1 MGLVRPPST
10 LENKENG
17 YPRSFKQFVREHLLQ
32 SFLLLDKKYFIRFS
46 FALEIGGDQI
56 PKTQDIRASSFTS
69 FCYGNKIGPKTVETE
84 EKVGKRGFSL
94 YTTFKRHC
102 TNKMRRL
109 AALISQK
116 YLRNLQNPKSLKITE
131 KVSFNIASE
140 ASYIYMLVEYAKNG
154 SFWTF

>member
-1 MGLVRPPST
+1 MHQVLP
-10 LENKENG
+10 
-17 YPRSFKQFVREHLLQ
+17 
-32 SFLLLDKKYFIRFS
+32 
-46 FALEIGGDQI
+46 
-56 PKTQDIRASSFTS
+56 

-94 YTTFKRHC
+94 YTTFRRHC

-140 ASYIYMLVEYAKNG
+140 ASYFYILSGQKLIKSAKNVVFWQVFDNYKLAVKEYYQRILMGQKLVENVELKN
-154 SFWTF
+154 SN